1 MVDGVILLVDSS
13 EGPMAQTK
21 FVLSKALAA
30 QKKAIVVL
38 NKVDRENHRADEVE
52 SEIFDLFCAITSN
65 EGLLDYPLL
74 YASAKNGT
82 YEIRYFEKLEIYY

>member
-1 MVDGVILLVDSS
+1 MVDGVILLVDCS

-38 NKVDRENHRADEVE
+38 NKIDRENHRADEVE
-52 SEIFDLFCAITSN
+52 SEIFDLFCAISSN
-65 EGLLDYPLL
+65 ESLLEYPLL
-74 YASAKNGT
+74 YASAKNG
-82 YEIRYFEKLEIYY
+82 KS